1 MFATR
6 SNSSLFLL
14 TAAFLAAGAAS
25 AQTQNQCVNTCI
37 NQIVSNQDSGCT
49 IHDSECVC
57 SDNGFQPCL
66 TQQCQGQDDPAS
78 AYCNEAPVDEQS
90 DNGETTTSTPAT
102 ATRWGT
108 TTTWTT
114 PATIFT
120 GTGITASSY
129 YSVSSMSSMSTAS
142 VASASRSSTS
152 ASASASHRSDATAA
166 IQIGGGYAGALAVA
180 VGALGVIVGGFM
192 VA

>member
-49 IHDSECVC
+49 IYDSECVC

-78 AYCNEAPVDEQS
+78 AYCTIRQRRNDHDHPS
-90 DNGETTTSTPAT
+90 DRTQ
-102 ATRWGT
+102 WGT

-152 ASASASHRSDATAA
+152 ASASASHRSDATTA